1 MSGLLE
7 FAKYLAKCCWGI
19 WHLQHRHAL
28 GQIDGRTSACYV
40 LLVRPACVVHHDLC
54 RRHTADG
61 AIQRGRRST
70 CRCLAIHGGHGVAI
84 FLEEVS
90 WWHTHRL
97 GWLSLGHPKGLLG
110 VNANR
115 SRWLV
120 SWLGRTLEADGVN
133 LADFSAVLGRLSFAF
148 AALEPLR
155 PFLGPLYA
163 WVGAVSD
170 RCARLALPKAVRL
183 VMKYVL
189 KMLEG
194 GHNLQSV
201 GSKQRVYR
209 ELFRTDAKADGES
222 VCVGGWA
229 VADGT
234 DTKACR
240 WFSEQLTRENAPW
253 AFIAGEPFRAIASL
267 EMLATLA
274 AMVVFGLKTDACGA
288 IMCSAATD
296 NLGNACVMKR
306 LLTTK
311 FPLVAFLME
320 IAARLILAS
329 AELRLDWTP
338 RLQNREAGALTNG
351 DFRDFHPDR
360 RVRFDLDLF
369 EDVVLRDMLEA
380 GVDLYEDIR
389 AARAKCAKKGVQP
402 VKLQKAVPLRQRDPW
417 Q

>member
-1 MSGLLE
+1 MTYVDDILLM
-7 FAKYLAKCCWGI
+7 A
-19 WHLQHRHAL
+19 
-28 GQIDGRTSACYV
+28 
-40 LLVRPACVVHHDLC
+40 
-54 RRHTADG
+54 
-61 AIQRGRRST
+61 RGREAAEA
-70 CRCLAIHGGHGVAI
+70 LAVALLFMAAMGLPFSWKKCHGGTCTDWVGYHLDI
-84 FLEEVS
+84 QK
-90 WWHTHRL
+90 R
-97 GWLSLGHPKGLLG
+97 LLG

-120 SWLGRTLEADGVN
+120 SWLGRTLEADRVN

-170 RCARLALPKAVRL
+170 RCARLAFPKAVRL
-183 VMKYVL
+183 VMKYLL

-234 DTKACR
+234 DTMACR

-274 AMVVFGLKTDACGA
+274 AMVVFGLKTDARGA

-311 FPLVAFLME
+311 FPLVAFLLE

-338 RLQNREAGALTNG
+338 RLQNREADALTNG

-389 AARAKCAKKGVQP
+389 AARAKCAKKGVQH